1 MDRKTKIIPINKKN
15 SKYFQYVI
23 TEALSHQKIKDRL
36 ERTTKTKPFVSNYCW
51 EGISYLPEK
60 EDWKNLK
67 KIIWQFR
74 EEQVISLMIPKNCI
88 VSQ

>member
-67 KIIWQFR
+67 KIIWQLR

>member
-51 EGISYLPEK
+51 KGISYLSEK

-67 KIIWQFR
+67 QIIWQLR
-74 EEQVISLMIPKNCI
+74 EEQVISLMIPNNCI
-88 VSQ
+88 VSP

>member
-67 KIIWQFR
+67 QIIWQLR
-74 EEQVISLMIPKNCI
+74 EEQVISLMIPNNCI
-88 VSQ
+88 VSP

>member
-67 KIIWQFR
+67 KIIWQLR
-74 EEQVISLMIPKNCI
+74 EEQVISLMIPNNCI

>member
-67 KIIWQFR
+67 KIIWQLR
-74 EEQVISLMIPKNCI
+74 EEQVISLMIPNNCI
-88 VSQ
+88 VSP